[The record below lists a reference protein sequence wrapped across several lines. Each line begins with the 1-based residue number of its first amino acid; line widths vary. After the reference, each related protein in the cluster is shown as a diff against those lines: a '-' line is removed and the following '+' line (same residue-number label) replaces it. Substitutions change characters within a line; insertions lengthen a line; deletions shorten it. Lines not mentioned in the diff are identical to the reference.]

1 MGDKLKEVTMEMGVL
16 ACDSHP
22 SIGKAEFSV
31 LCMKFGNNKSV
42 CETINYL
49 DKKVSKVIDFDQQ
62 MSDILETKSIFT
74 ELILHF
80 QSDSQ
85 LIRGKELDLLEKHIL
100 LLIEAEKERVKA
112 IREARTEH
120 WVEKP

>member
-1 MGDKLKEVTMEMGVL
+1 MGDRLKEVIMEMGVL

-42 CETINYL
+42 CDAINYL
-49 DKKVSKVIDFDQQ
+49 DKKVSKVIDFDQK
-62 MSDILETKSIFT
+62 MSDILEKKSIFT

-80 QSDSQ
+80 QSDST
-85 LIRGKELDLLEKHIL
+85 LIRGEELDLLEKHIL
-100 LLIEAEKERVKA
+100 LLIETEKERIKA
-112 IREARTEH
+112 LREIRTGH